1 VTTGSSGFTVTIT
14 NYNASYTWSLTVP
27 APATATL
34 SSSGVIT
41 VSGLTGQGTQATVT
55 VTTSRTG
62 YSTESASVTGSTN
75 PAPPPPN
82 FLFSLTAPTI
92 SKIDST
98 YVCVVGTYEFVRAA
112 VTREVPKISIYVY
125 TLTIDNK
132 RVSQVS
138 VGSASG
144 NPYVAPSAME
154 FPATASM
161 TQAVFELGGRFD
173 VLPAQCEVMAYQE
186 NAVGLSNSNILKKS
200 VPNVTWPAILPITST
215 TKLGNQQLNAVADVE
230 GTFTY
235 SVKAGSTLEI
245 GKYTLTAT
253 FTPKD
258 TNNFDVVTVKNPLRV
273 LSASTSIRNV
283 LTIQPPQQTIQ
294 VRLSSGSLSADPEM
308 ILDGKA
314 SIGASGYG
322 IEKIAIS
329 GSTVTIWPV
338 NGFSG
343 KTSVALVQSGAG
355 GIINIIQP
363 LLVLPSQV
371 TGVRVNIN
379 SFMNP
384 TITWNAVPGV
394 KSYQISV
401 GNQIICTTTT
411 NSCISNSPVGPKSA
425 IKITAIG
432 SDRAKIV
439 STVTPSIKADV
450 EAASVNFESGEFALS
465 ATARAELI
473 RFARAIRPL
482 GYTKLTVTGHTD
494 ADQGIDN
501 TKLSQD
507 RAKAVLEVLQGLLPG
522 VSISIKGQADSEP
535 VASNQ
540 TEAGKAKNRRVEI
553 RVVQG

>member
-1 VTTGSSGFTVTIT
+1 
-14 NYNASYTWSLTVP
+14 
-27 APATATL
+27 
-34 SSSGVIT
+34 
-41 VSGLTGQGTQATVT
+41 
-55 VTTSRTG
+55 
-62 YSTESASVTGSTN
+62 
-75 PAPPPPN
+75 
-82 FLFSLTAPTI
+82 
-92 SKIDST
+92 
-98 YVCVVGTYEFVRAA
+98 
-112 VTREVPKISIYVY
+112 
-125 TLTIDNK
+125 
-132 RVSQVS
+132 
-138 VGSASG
+138 
-144 NPYVAPSAME
+144 
-154 FPATASM
+154 
-161 TQAVFELGGRFD
+161 
-173 VLPAQCEVMAYQE
+173 
-186 NAVGLSNSNILKKS
+186 